1 MKALLRSTVDH
12 FLLLPLGGVLALIW
26 ANAAPDSY
34 FTSALALKFWINEV
48 AMALFFAVVAQEIY
62 EELMPGG
69 ALHTW
74 RRWPLPFLAAAGSLV
89 GAAVVYLAY
98 VNSRYEL
105 VLRDGWP
112 IATAIDIAIVYVLV
126 RSLFRRHPAVPFVL
140 LVAVAANTVGLIVVA
155 SRQQFVRVDA
165 GGITIAL
172 VAIGLAVVFRILK
185 VRSFWP
191 YLLVAG
197 PLFWWALFAIGLNP
211 AFALVPI
218 VPFLRHAPR
227 SLVLFEDKPHSAH
240 DSRTHFEHVFL
251 YPVHIVLF
259 LFGLV
264 NAGVLL
270 TGYGTG
276 TWALLAASL
285 VGKPIGLLAGTAL
298 GVALGLHL
306 PRGLHWRDL
315 IVVALATTGVFA
327 FGLFFATAV
336 YPLGPVQSELK
347 LGAILS
353 GIGVPLTFL
362 AAWLWRVGIFHTP
375 HHGHA
380 RHHAHHPH
388 PAH

>member
-1 MKALLRSTVDH
+1 
-12 FLLLPLGGVLALIW
+12 
-26 ANAAPDSY
+26 
-34 FTSALALKFWINEV
+34 
-48 AMALFFAVVAQEIY
+48 
-62 EELMPGG
+62 
-69 ALHTW
+69 
-74 RRWPLPFLAAAGSLV
+74 
-89 GAAVVYLAY
+89 
-98 VNSRYEL
+98 
-105 VLRDGWP
+105 
-112 IATAIDIAIVYVLV
+112 
-126 RSLFRRHPAVPFVL
+126 
-140 LVAVAANTVGLIVVA
+140 
-155 SRQQFVRVDA
+155 
-165 GGITIAL
+165 
-172 VAIGLAVVFRILK
+172 
-185 VRSFWP
+185 
-191 YLLVAG
+191 
-197 PLFWWALFAIGLNP
+197 
-211 AFALVPI
+211 
-218 VPFLRHAPR
+218 
-227 SLVLFEDKPHSAH
+227 VLFEDKPHSAH

-315 IVVALATTGVFA
+315 MVVALATTGVFA